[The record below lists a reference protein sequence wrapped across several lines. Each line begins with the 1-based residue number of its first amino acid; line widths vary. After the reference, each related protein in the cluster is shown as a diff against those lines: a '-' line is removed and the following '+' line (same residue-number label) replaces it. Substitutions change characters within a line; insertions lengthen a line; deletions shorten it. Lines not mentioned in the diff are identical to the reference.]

1 MDYEQCT
8 ISVVTADLQRQIS
21 NNYVSIVILYEYMYN
36 FYKLFSF
43 PTTYLIKENITYI
56 KKDLALKYN
65 TKCFFTKV

>member
-8 ISVVTADLQRQIS
+8 ISVVTADPQRQNS
-21 NNYVSIVILYEYMYN
+21 NNYVSIVILYMYN

-43 PTTYLIKENITYI
+43 PTTYLINENITYI
-56 KKDLALKYN
+56 KKDLALNYN